1 MSLPTTF
8 PEERPRLPLNL
19 ILMGPP
25 GAGKGT
31 QASRLAQRLRVPA
44 ISTGD
49 MLREESTRGSALGR
63 EAKTYMNRGALV
75 PDTLMIAIIEARLQR
90 EDCTHGFILDGFP
103 RTVTQAE
110 ALDRAL
116 HRCGGAL
123 HRVGS
128 LTVSRDEVVRRLTGR
143 RTCRDCS
150 TPYHL
155 AFDPPVQHDTCD
167 ICGGVLLRRD
177 DDHEAV
183 IAARLEVYARDT
195 APLLDYYRDRGLL
208 TEIDG
213 HGKHDDVLAALL
225 THLDVGGSERSAS
238 PA

>member
-1 MSLPTTF
+1 M
-8 PEERPRLPLNL
+8 PLNL

-31 QASRLAQRLRVPA
+31 QASRLAARLRVPA

-49 MLREESTRGSALGR
+49 MLRDEVKQGSALGR
-63 EAKTYMNRGALV
+63 DAKGYMDRGALV
-75 PDTLMIAIIEARLQR
+75 PDSLIIAIIEARLQR
-90 EDCTHGFILDGFP
+90 EDCARGFILDGFP
-103 RTVTQAE
+103 RTVVQAE

-116 HRCGGAL
+116 GRFGWSL

-128 LTVSRDEVVRRLTGR
+128 LNVPADEVVRRLSGR

-155 AFDPPVQHDTCD
+155 VLDPPIRRDTCD
-167 ICGGVLLRRD
+167 VCGGSLLQRD
-177 DDHEAV
+177 DDHEHV

-195 APLLDYYRDRGLL
+195 APLLEYYRDRGLL
-208 TEIDG
+208 AEIDG
-213 HGKHDDVLAALL
+213 RGKHDDVLAALL
-225 THLDVGGSERSAS
+225 AHLDVPMAAPQYSAT
-238 PA
+238 

>member
-1 MSLPTTF
+1 M
-8 PEERPRLPLNL
+8 PLNL

-31 QASRLAQRLRVPA
+31 QASRLSQHLRVPA

-49 MLREESTRGSALGR
+49 LLRDEVKRGTALGAD
-63 EAKTYMNRGALV
+63 AKGYMDRGALV
-75 PDTLMIAIIEARLQR
+75 PDSLIIAIIEARLER
-90 EDCTHGFILDGFP
+90 DDCSRGFILDGFP
-103 RTVTQAE
+103 RTVVQAE
-110 ALDRAL
+110 ALDHAL
-116 HRCGGAL
+116 QRFGWSL

-128 LTVSRDEVVRRLTGR
+128 LTVPTEEVVRRLSGR

-155 AFDPPVQHDTCD
+155 VLDPPLKLDTCD
-167 ICGGVLLRRD
+167 ICGGDLQQRD
-177 DDHEAV
+177 DDHAAI

-208 TEIDG
+208 AEIDG
-213 HGKHDDVLAALL
+213 RGKHDDVLAALL
-225 THLDVGGSERSAS
+225 SHLNVPANGSSLSAT
-238 PA
+238 

>member
-1 MSLPTTF
+1 M
-8 PEERPRLPLNL
+8 PLNL

-31 QASRLAQRLRVPA
+31 QASRLAERLRVPA

-49 MLREESTRGSALGR
+49 MLREEIRRGSPLGR
-63 EAKTYMNRGALV
+63 EARAYMDRGALV
-75 PDTLMIAIIEARLQR
+75 PDAIIIAVIEARLQR
-90 EDCTHGFILDGFP
+90 ADCADGFILDGFP

-116 HRCGGAL
+116 QRFGWSL

-128 LTVSRDEVVRRLTGR
+128 LNVPTDEVVRRLSGR
-143 RTCRDCS
+143 RVCRDCG
-150 TPYHL
+150 TPYHV
-155 AFDPPVQHDTCD
+155 AMNPPNTHGVCD
-167 ICGGVLLRRD
+167 LCGGGLHQRD
-177 DDHEAV
+177 DDHESV

-208 TEIDG
+208 AEVDG
-213 HGKHDDVLAALL
+213 RGKHDDVLAALL
-225 THLDVGGSERSAS
+225 AHLEVPAAPAPTTSA
-238 PA
+238 